1 MRRGDVRIVL
11 TAAVVGATLLAPIQL
26 TPSNAA
32 ANSTASAT
40 GSVSTGT
47 LKVFAT
53 ATQTFTNPAAALS
66 LSVPSKNTAVNFF
79 LENGGTETSTGY
91 TITITLSAG
100 SINSVKYC
108 PIGVLF
114 SGSGTCASGSVTT
127 IASITSG
134 TAKAVT
140 ATFGANNFYAM
151 QIVVSANNTT
161 ATIGTSVLSS
171 QAVSGTTNS

>member
-32 ANSTASAT
+32 ASSKASAT

-66 LSVPSKNTAVNFF
+66 LSAPTKNQPTNFF
-79 LENGGTETSTGY
+79 VENGGTETATGY
-91 TITITLSAG
+91 TITLTPNTG
-100 SINSVKYC
+100 SIVTLKYC
-108 PIGVLF
+108 PLGVNF
-114 SGSGTCASGSVTT
+114 SGNGTCASGSATSV
-127 IASITSG
+127 SGITSG
-134 TAKAVT
+134 VGKAIAITFPSSNYFAFQVVT
-140 ATFGANNFYAM
+140 NQN
-151 QIVVSANNTT
+151 SNTV
-161 ATIGTSVLSS
+161 TIATSVLSS